1 MGVQFETSSGMR
13 EGIVNVPEMARLWIF
28 LLQKADP
35 SLKLEIKDDDIP
47 NLQFCGA
54 DDKGRHIGKVGYGLF
69 SR

>member
-1 MGVQFETSSGMR
+1 M
-13 EGIVNVPEMARLWIF
+13 PEMARLWIF